1 MIYTPYAWPMLIS
14 TAILGGIALYVRR
27 FRDVPA
33 VAVFSQLMGIA
44 AIWAFFYALNL
55 CTTELPLKI
64 VWGRIQFMP
73 VVFMGF
79 ATLIL
84 ALEYTGQSQWLT
96 RRKIGLLLVIPVTA
110 CLLELSGD
118 YHSLFRYDFQ
128 ADLSGPVP
136 VLFFT
141 KGPFYWLYVAYID
154 CMLLAAGWL
163 LITALQRKTIYPRE
177 TILILICIL
186 IPSLTDLLYNF
197 GITPI
202 RGYNWAPTT
211 FTLSGVIYTL
221 ALLRFR
227 LFEIVP
233 VARNVVL
240 DSIQDLMIVFNA
252 HGYIVDFNH
261 AAGVTCNFSSKTIG
275 KRSSSMPSQWAKF
288 FARYPDILTHKE
300 EVTFDSGEQQRTYD
314 LTISP
319 IHGKRDQ
326 VLGRL
331 FLLHDVTE
339 RKNSE
344 QALKESEERFRI
356 LIEKAPVA
364 IVIARDGKFLYT
376 NPMYLEMH
384 GFKNAAELNG
394 QPVIE
399 RVDPQ
404 SQAAS
409 LERTYLRAN
418 GLPVESRYEYTGL
431 RKDTSPFSVLAAVV
445 RVNLPDGPANVGF
458 FQDITERKQVED
470 KIRQLN
476 ASLEQRVHERTA
488 QLEAANQ
495 EIASISYSIA
505 HDLRTPLRGLNG
517 YSHVLQEEYAHQL
530 DEPAKNYLNRISEA
544 SLHMGQLLED
554 LLNLLQITRRE
565 ITIKEVDLSSLVQE
579 IFTEISRG
587 QPERQVEL
595 VLPTFVLRVQAD
607 PTMLRVALE
616 NLLRNAWK
624 FTRLCS
630 QARIELGSFE
640 QDGKTV
646 FFIRD
651 NGVGFDM
658 AHASK
663 LFNPF
668 QRLHSPGQFEGTGM
682 GLAIVQRIIQRHH
695 GQIWGEGAVN
705 QGATIYF
712 TL

>member
-1 MIYTPYAWPMLIS
+1 MIYTPYAWPLWIATLILS
-14 TAILGGIALYVRR
+14 GNALYVRR

-33 VAVFSQLMGIA
+33 AVVFGRLMVIA
-44 AIWAFFYALNL
+44 AVWAFFYALNL
-55 CTTELPLKI
+55 STIELPLKI
-64 VWGRIQFMP
+64 IWGRLQFLP
-73 VVFMGF
+73 VVFIGF
-79 ATLIL
+79 ATLVL

-96 RRKIGLLLVIPVTA
+96 RRRIRLLLIVPVTA
-110 CLLELSGD
+110 CLLELTGD
-118 YHSLFRYDFQ
+118 HHFLFRYDFRI
-128 ADLSGPVP
+128 DLSGPVP
-136 VLFFT
+136 ILLAT
-141 KGPFYWLYVAYID
+141 KGPFYWIYVAYMD
-154 CMLLAAGWL
+154 CMFVTAGGL
-163 LITALQRKTIYPRE
+163 LIAAFRRKAIYLRE
-177 TILILICIL
+177 VTLIILCIL
-186 IPSLTDLLYNF
+186 IPGITDLLYAF
-197 GITPI
+197 GITPVY
-202 RGYNWAPTT
+202 GYNWAPVT
-211 FTLSGVIYTL
+211 FVLAGIIYTW

-240 DSIQDLMIVFNA
+240 DSIEDLMIVFNV

-261 AAGVTCNFSSKTIG
+261 AAGVTCGFSPATIG

-288 FARYPDILTHKE
+288 FSRYPDILAHKE
-300 EVTFDSGEQQRTYD
+300 EVTFDSGEQQRVYD

-319 IHGKRDQ
+319 IHGKRGQ

-339 RKNSE
+339 HKHSE

-384 GFKNAAELNG
+384 GFKDAAELNG
-394 QPVIE
+394 QPVLE

-404 SQAAS
+404 NQAES
-409 LERTYLRAN
+409 LERTYRRVH

-458 FQDITERKQVED
+458 FQDITERKQAED

-505 HDLRTPLRGLNG
+505 HDLRTPLRGMNG
-517 YSHVLQEEYAHQL
+517 YSHVLQEEYASQL
-530 DEPAKNYLNRISEA
+530 DETAKNYLNRISKA
-544 SLHMGQLLED
+544 SLQMGQILED
-554 LLNLLQITRRE
+554 LLSLLQITRRE
-565 ITIKEVDLSSLVQE
+565 ITLKEIDLSGMVQE
-579 IFTEISRG
+579 IFIEISRC
-587 QPERQVEL
+587 QPERRVEL
-595 VLPTFVLRVQAD
+595 ILPTFVLRVQAD
-607 PTMLRVALE
+607 PTMLRIALT
-616 NLLRNAWK
+616 NLIGNAWK
-624 FTRLCS
+624 FTRPCS
-630 QARIELGSFE
+630 QARIELGSLE
-640 QDGKTV
+640 RDGKTI

-658 AHASK
+658 AHVGK
-663 LFNPF
+663 LFDPF
-668 QRLHSPGQFEGTGM
+668 QRLHSPGEFEGTGM

>member
-1 MIYTPYAWPMLIS
+1 MLIS
-14 TAILGGIALYVRR
+14 TIVLSGIALYVRR

-33 VAVFSQLMGIA
+33 AVVFSRLMGIA
-44 AIWAFFYALNL
+44 AGWAFFYALNL
-55 CTTELPLKI
+55 STIELPLKI
-64 VWGRIQFMP
+64 LWGRLQFLP
-73 VVFMGF
+73 VLFLGF
-79 ATLIL
+79 ATLVL
-84 ALEYTGQSQWLT
+84 VLEYTGQSQWLT
-96 RRKIGLLLVIPVTA
+96 RRRIGVLLVIPVMV
-110 CLLELSGD
+110 CLLELTGD

-128 ADLSGPVP
+128 VDLSGPVP
-136 VLFFT
+136 ALLSA
-141 KGPFYWLYVAYID
+141 KGPLYWLYIVYGD
-154 CMLLAAGWL
+154 CMFLTAGGL
-163 LITALQRKTIYPRE
+163 LIAAFRRKTIYLRE
-177 TILILICIL
+177 AILLIICTV
-186 IPSLTDLLYNF
+186 IPALTDLLYTF
-197 GITPI
+197 GVTPI
-202 RGYNWAPTT
+202 RGYNWAPVT
-211 FTLSGVIYTL
+211 FVLVGIIYTW

-240 DSIQDLMIVFNA
+240 DSIEDLMIVFNA

-261 AAGVTCNFSSKTIG
+261 AAGVTCGFSPATIG

-288 FARYPDILTHKE
+288 FSRYPNILAHKE
-300 EVTFDSGEQQRTYD
+300 EITFDSGEQQRVYD

-319 IHGKRDQ
+319 IYGKRGQ

-339 RKNSE
+339 HKNSE

-364 IVIARDGKFLYT
+364 IVISRDGKFLYT

-384 GFKNAAELNG
+384 GFKNVAELNG

-409 LERTYLRAN
+409 LDRTYRRAN

-445 RVNLPDGPANVGF
+445 QVNLPDGPANVGF
-458 FQDITERKQVED
+458 FQDITERKQAED

-505 HDLRTPLRGLNG
+505 HDLRTPLRGMNG
-517 YSHVLQEEYAHQL
+517 YSHVLQEEYASQL
-530 DEPAKNYLNRISEA
+530 DEPAKNYLNRISNA
-544 SLHMGQLLED
+544 SLQMGQILED
-554 LLNLLQITRRE
+554 LLSLLQITRRE
-565 ITIKEVDLSSLVQE
+565 ITLKEIDLSSMVQE
-579 IFTEISRG
+579 TFTEISRN
-587 QPERQVEL
+587 QPERRVEL
-595 VLPTFVLRVQAD
+595 ILPTFVLRVQAD
-607 PTMLRVALE
+607 PTMLRIALA
-616 NLLRNAWK
+616 NLLGNAWK
-624 FTRLCS
+624 FTRPRS
-630 QARIELGSFE
+630 QARIELGSIE
-640 QDGKTV
+640 RDGKPV

-658 AHASK
+658 AHVGK
-663 LFNPF
+663 LFDPF
-668 QRLHSPGQFEGTGM
+668 QRLHSPGEFEGTGM